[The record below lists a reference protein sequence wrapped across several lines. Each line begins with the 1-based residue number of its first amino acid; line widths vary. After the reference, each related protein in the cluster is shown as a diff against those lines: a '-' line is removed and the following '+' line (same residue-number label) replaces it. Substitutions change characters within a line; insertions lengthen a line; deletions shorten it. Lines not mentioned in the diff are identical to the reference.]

1 MRSAHVWNVRWFENL
16 HTICPRASAALSRAQ
31 LSPDY
36 NPSTQPRARRSTVT
50 MLASCMHFGQ
60 STLKVVRVFFCA
72 FFAPIARP
80 SLPANVLSVPVGT
93 IPITSFSSDNLVF
106 YPAISLAPA
115 MEACARSRLLFGSV
129 FSLYLSISS
138 SCRLRHRAPPPLA
151 DDAVRP
157 HPDTR
162 RCKVNAHCGGRD
174 HHALGPLRR
183 AWGVLGG
190 INHWSRETTTFLGR
204 TTAAKLVPPAGRWT
218 RRARR
223 GGGCNL
229 CLSAPQTS

>member
-1 MRSAHVWNVRWFENL
+1 MCRLSHAVRSASEWSGRTIVRVL
-16 HTICPRASAALSRAQ
+16 TICPRASAALSRAQ

-60 STLKVVRVFFCA
+60 STLMVVRMFSCT
-72 FFAPIARP
+72 FFAPITRP
-80 SLPANVLSVPVGT
+80 SLSANVLSVPVGT
-93 IPITSFSSDNLVF
+93 ITFTRFYSDNLVF

-162 RCKVNAHCGGRD
+162 RCEVNAPAGGRD
-174 HHALGPLRR
+174 HHALGPLGR

-190 INHWSRETTTFLGR
+190 I
-204 TTAAKLVPPAGRWT
+204 
-218 RRARR
+218 
-223 GGGCNL
+223 
-229 CLSAPQTS
+229 

>member
-1 MRSAHVWNVRWFENL
+1 MREEFATKERRLCGLSHTVRSASEWSGRTIVRV

-60 STLKVVRVFFCA
+60 PTLMVVRVSSPA
-72 FFAPIARP
+72 FFAPITRP
-80 SLPANVLSVPVGT
+80 SLSANVLSVPVGT

-106 YPAISLAPA
+106 YPAISPTHATKVC
-115 MEACARSRLLFGSV
+115 ACSWLLFGSV

-174 HHALGPLRR
+174 HHALGPLGR

-190 INHWSRETTTFLGR
+190 I
-204 TTAAKLVPPAGRWT
+204 
-218 RRARR
+218 
-223 GGGCNL
+223 
-229 CLSAPQTS
+229 